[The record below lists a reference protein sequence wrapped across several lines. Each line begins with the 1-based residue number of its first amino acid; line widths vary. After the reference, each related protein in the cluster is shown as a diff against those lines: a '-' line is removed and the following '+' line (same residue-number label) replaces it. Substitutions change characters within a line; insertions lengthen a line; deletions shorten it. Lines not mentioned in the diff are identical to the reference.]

1 LSHNFVATST
11 PRRTE
16 TIKEISPRIK
26 DELQI
31 DTSSPISTGQDDE
44 QGETV
49 PKEYSRRLVEY
60 FVVVSSVPRL
70 VANRERLGSNDC
82 KNATIGESSDLPT
95 TKQIDHKSLTVG
107 TDAANGQI
115 PPPPSRTKSAGS
127 TITPRVAARVDKR
140 RGHLKESFRP
150 GESVLPAL
158 SLSAPNVMEFDD
170 EPDIDTPAI
179 DESKGKTIHNASSD
193 ASEQQGSVKAKSSKF
208 SSMSEQRK
216 KLSEQTKKLGRQA
229 SGLHHHLESKIRS
242 ISIGRSFSGDLDK
255 GPQHQDDADDS
266 SFSSF
271 SIDEGSP
278 LNNPPSVAFQ
288 PSMSPTSEKRCLTP
302 STQSPLRKREGGA
315 SENIRM
321 NNTFFASPG
330 GEFNNDIDD
339 CILEPVITAQ
349 YPPVDRPDQPLNPML
364 THFCHPQGVENIY
377 PVHEYKMPK
386 IHHFVLTD
394 SKGGKLY
401 GTCLTVWEEFN
412 FNGKETLDDDISLAS
427 MREEEQERNYIECS
441 INEPPTVKRHPR
453 RSINH
458 KYYAP
463 RVLCLLSTWPYLSA
477 FRTYLTQLYRLVTT
491 TTLMQAPLE
500 RYILNICEE
509 VPAPPPGSF
518 EVHLSILEAN
528 IRIWAPPAD
537 QPIPYVSV
545 NYGVLFECLDISNV
559 LFAWNTLAL
568 ERKILLVSSQV
579 VSTSCCILFSF
590 LHTTNANSVS
600 V

>member
-1 LSHNFVATST
+1 M
-11 PRRTE
+11 
-16 TIKEISPRIK
+16 
-26 DELQI
+26 
-31 DTSSPISTGQDDE
+31 SSGRDDE
-44 QGETV
+44 QGGAA

-70 VANRERLGSNDC
+70 VAGRERVAVGDR
-82 KNATIGESSDLPT
+82 KDGTTGDASDMPT
-95 TKQIDHKSLTVG
+95 TKQANHKSLTVG
-107 TDAANGQI
+107 TAHGQI
-115 PPPPSRTKSAGS
+115 PPPPSRAKSAGS
-127 TITPRVAARVDKR
+127 TITPQVAARVDKR

-158 SLSAPNVMEFDD
+158 SLSAPNVMIIDD
-170 EPDIDTPAI
+170 DPDLDTPFI
-179 DESKGKTIHNASSD
+179 DESTVKAIHNSSSD
-193 ASEQQGSVKAKSSKF
+193 ASVQQGSVKSKSSKF
-208 SSMSEQRK
+208 SSISEQRK

-229 SGLHHHLESKIRS
+229 SGLHHQLESKIRS

-255 GPQHQDDADDS
+255 SPQQHDDADDS

-271 SIDEGSP
+271 SIDEHSP
-278 LNNPPSVAFQ
+278 SSIPPSAAFQ
-288 PSMSPTSEKRCLTP
+288 PSTSPTSQKRCLTP
-302 STQSPLRKREGGA
+302 STQSPLQQREGGA

-321 NNTFFASPG
+321 NNTFFASP
-330 GEFNNDIDD
+330 EFNSDIDD

-364 THFCHPQGVENIY
+364 THFCYPQGVENIVPIHDY
-377 PVHEYKMPK
+377 RMPR
-386 IHHFVLTD
+386 IHHFCLTD

-412 FNGKETLDDDISLAS
+412 INGKETVDNDDDISLAS
-427 MREEEQERNYIECS
+427 MREEDQERNYIECS
-441 INEPPTVKRHPR
+441 INEPPSVRRHRR
-453 RSINH
+453 RSMNH

-477 FRTYLTQLYRLVTT
+477 FRTYLAQLYRLVTT

-518 EVHLSILEAN
+518 EVHLSILEAS

-579 VSTSCCILFSF
+579 VSTSCCIMSSF
-590 LHTTNANSVS
+590 LYTTNANSVS
-600 V
+600 AASTWSCFRVYLQSALRYCAR